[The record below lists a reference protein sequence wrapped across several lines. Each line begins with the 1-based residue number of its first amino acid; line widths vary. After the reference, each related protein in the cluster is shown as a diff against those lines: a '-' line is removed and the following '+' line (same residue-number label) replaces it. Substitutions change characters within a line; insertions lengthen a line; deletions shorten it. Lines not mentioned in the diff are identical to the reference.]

1 MQYLKRESIN
11 AIDLLPVLKAKRK
24 EEAEF
29 ANAFRGE
36 KKHPIFK
43 ENESSKYKPK
53 NIIGNL
59 LYSSDYSKP

>member
-11 AIDLLPVLKAKRK
+11 AIDLLPVLKSKRK

-36 KKHPIFK
+36 KKHQIFK
-43 ENESSKYKPK
+43 EKESSKY
-53 NIIGNL
+53 
-59 LYSSDYSKP
+59 